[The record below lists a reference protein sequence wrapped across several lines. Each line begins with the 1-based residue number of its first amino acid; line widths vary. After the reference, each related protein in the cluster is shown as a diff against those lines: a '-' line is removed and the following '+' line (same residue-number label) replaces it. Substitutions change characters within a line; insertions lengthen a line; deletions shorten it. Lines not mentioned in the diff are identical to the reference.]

1 MAATSKH
8 YGDVAIWIEKVIDSC
23 KTQEQDRVARNL
35 IAQFTRVY
43 HDLEF
48 VVLNKLTR
56 DLSIRLDDKTMNRL
70 ENRLTALKH
79 ANTN

>member
-8 YGDVAIWIEKVIDSC
+8 YGDVALWIEKVIDSC
-23 KTQEQDRVARNL
+23 ETQEQDRAARNL
-35 IAQFTRVY
+35 IKQFMVVY

-56 DLSIRLDDKTMNRL
+56 DLSMRLDDRTMNRL

-79 ANTN
+79 ANIN

>member
-8 YGDVAIWIEKVIDSC
+8 YGDVALWIEKVIDSC
-23 KTQEQDRVARNL
+23 ETKEQDRAARNL
-35 IAQFTRVY
+35 INQFMIVY
-43 HDLEF
+43 HNLEF

-56 DLSIRLDDKTMNRL
+56 DLSMRLDDRTMDRL

-79 ANTN
+79 ATTN

>member
-23 KTQEQDRVARNL
+23 ETREQDQVARKL
-35 IAQFTRVY
+35 INQFTKVY
-43 HDLEF
+43 SELEF
-48 VVLNKLTR
+48 GVYSKLTR

-79 ANTN
+79 ATTN